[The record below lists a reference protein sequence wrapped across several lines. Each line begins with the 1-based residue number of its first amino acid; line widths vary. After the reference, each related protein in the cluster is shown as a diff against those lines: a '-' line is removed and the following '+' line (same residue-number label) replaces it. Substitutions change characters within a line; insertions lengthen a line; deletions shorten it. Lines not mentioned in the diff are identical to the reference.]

1 MMDSGRRG
9 PYRGRRVAS
18 TATPRAGP
26 PGYMEPMTHGAPVS
40 LPPPGS
46 AEEKLIFARI
56 QARLGE
62 VFQKVTSDRRQPQTV
77 VVVPSLSLDPEELA
91 KVTGVHHYE
100 ERMLYMLM
108 LLRRPRTRVVYVTS
122 QELDPIVVDYFLH
135 LLSGVPS
142 SHARERLVLLSCSDA
157 SRQPLTA
164 KILARPR
171 LVERIRAAIPDM
183 SAAHIVCFNSSAFE
197 RTLAVRL
204 GIPLYANDP
213 SLYHLGTK
221 SGCREVFEES
231 GVLYPDGFE
240 HLRDG
245 DDIAKG
251 LAQLKLKHPDMR
263 RAVVKLNDGFSGE
276 GNGLFYFDGCD
287 ARGLLAT
294 TAWVRERLHTIR
306 FEAPNETWERYHAK
320 FQEMRGVVEQFVE
333 GAVKRSPSS
342 QNRVNAVGRAMAIS
356 THDQVLGGPSGQVFL
371 GCTFPADEGYRM
383 DVQRAG
389 LAIAETLGAKGVRG
403 RFATDFVSVREA
415 DGWKH
420 YAIEVNLRKGGTT
433 HPFLTLRFLT
443 DGSYDVDTGLF
454 HSQSGRPKYYY
465 ASDSVQS
472 DAYKGLGPHDLVDV
486 ALMEEIHF
494 DGTTERGV
502 VFHLIG
508 ALSEFGKLGLVC
520 IGDNPQQAEFLYRK
534 TRGVLDAATRARG

>member
-1 MMDSGRRG
+1 M
-9 PYRGRRVAS
+9 
-18 TATPRAGP
+18 ATDRHLHDLDALNLRA
-26 PGYMEPMTHGAPVS
+26 APA
-40 LPPPGS
+40 GS
-46 AEEKLIFARI
+46 PEELAAYARI
-56 QARLGE
+56 QERLPGI
-62 VFQKVTSDRRQPQTV
+62 FTKVTTDRRQEQTV

-108 LLRRPRTRVVYVTS
+108 LLRRPRTRVIYVTS

-135 LLSGVPS
+135 LLTGVPA

-157 SRQPLTA
+157 SKQPLTA
-164 KILARPR
+164 KVLARPR
-171 LVERIRAAIPDM
+171 LIDRIRASIPDL
-183 SAAHIVCFNSSAFE
+183 STAHLVCFNSSAYE
-197 RTLAVRL
+197 RTLSVRL

-213 SLYHLGTK
+213 ALYHLGTK
-221 SGCREVFEES
+221 SGCREVFKEA

-240 HLRDG
+240 HLRDAG
-245 DDIAKG
+245 DIARG
-251 LAQLKLKHPDMR
+251 LAELKVMHPDMR

-287 ARGLLAT
+287 AHGLGPLT
-294 TAWVRERLHTIR
+294 SWVRERLPTIR
-306 FEAPNETWERYHAK
+306 FEAPNENWERYHAK
-320 FQEMRGVVEQFVE
+320 FQEMQGVVEQFIE
-333 GAVKRSPSS
+333 GKVKVSPSS

-371 GCTFPADEGYRM
+371 GCTFPAHEDYRL
-383 DVQRAG
+383 DIQRSG
-389 LAIAETLGAKGVRG
+389 LQIAEVLATKGVRG
-403 RFATDFVSVREA
+403 RFATDFVSVHEN
-415 DGWKH
+415 GVWQH
-420 YAIEVNLRKGGTT
+420 HAIEVNLRKGGTT

-443 DGSYDVDTGLF
+443 DGTYDLDTGLF
-454 HSQSGRPKYYY
+454 YSQSGRPKYYY

-472 DAYKGLGPHDLVDV
+472 DAYKGLGPHDLVDIAV
-486 ALMEEIHF
+486 MDEIHF
-494 DGTTERGV
+494 DSTTERGV

-534 TRGVLDAATRARG
+534 TRGVLDAATRGRGA